1 MVEKPRFGR
10 PVAVPRNRA
19 IRAVRFGS
27 MAFNVA
33 GNMAAKKVQSSLRGE
48 RPALQDLLM
57 TPANIG
63 RIADELSRMRGAA
76 MKLGQLISMDTGDVL
91 PPELSQIMARLRAE
105 ADYMPP
111 AQLKTVL
118 TKAWGPN
125 WLRQFQKFDV
135 HPIAAASIGQVHRA
149 QLKDGRDVAIKVQYP
164 GVAQSIDSDVT
175 NVATLVKL
183 SGLVPKGLNIDAYI
197 EEARKQLHEETDYLR
212 EAEHLNN
219 FQRLLNGLDRY
230 EIPEVQDDLTVS
242 SILTMSFIESKPLE
256 DVADLKLTQR
266 SQITSDLIHLVLLEL
281 FEFGI
286 IQSDPNFANFR
297 YNPQTSKLVLLDFGA
312 TRTISS
318 QITDAYRNFLL
329 AGIDDEMAL
338 AQNAAQS
345 LGLWDDTTDPRHIAQ
360 LTDMMGTVFEAV
372 RTMDIYD
379 FADPTLTRHLNA
391 EGIKLAKS
399 GFVPPTVPTD
409 VLFIQRKLAGVFL
422 IAANLKARVNLKEIL
437 LSQLRPI

>member
-1 MVEKPRFGR
+1 
-10 PVAVPRNRA
+10 
-19 IRAVRFGS
+19 
-27 MAFNVA
+27 
-33 GNMAAKKVQSSLRGE
+33 
-48 RPALQDLLM
+48 
-57 TPANIG
+57 
-63 RIADELSRMRGAA
+63 
-76 MKLGQLISMDTGDVL
+76 
-91 PPELSQIMARLRAE
+91 
-105 ADYMPP
+105 MPP